1 MSSSP
6 LPSSPASDSPS
17 ASDPAWRYG
26 VYLFPIPPLLSLLAD
41 AGLVLFVRSVTAET
55 PLIGIAVFFATV
67 VASWTSS
74 LLAAVVAVA
83 LPADALALRAH
94 PRWTPKPSLA
104 AGLGL
109 AYLVSA
115 FVPVLYLLSVPGT
128 GYYVYA
134 RRRHVRRADH
144 SEDGPDGETVP
155 TERDAGSGST
165 TESSSETKTG
175 ERSSETKTGSR
186 DGRVRQNADS
196 EPSESRRR
204 RDDSGPRT

>member
-26 VYLFPIPPLLSLLAD
+26 IYLFPVPPLLSLLAD
-41 AGLVLFVRSVTAET
+41 AGLALFVRSVTAET

-83 LPADALALRAH
+83 LPADALALRDH

-128 GYYVYA
+128 GYYVYV
-134 RRRHVRRADH
+134 RRRRVRRADH
-144 SEDGPDGETVP
+144 SEDGDGPDG
-155 TERDAGSGST
+155 
-165 TESSSETKTG
+165 ETKTG